1 MFADD
6 WADLV
11 EDVRAP
17 DRAVW
22 FASSFSR
29 ASLNASP
36 TSRATSF
43 KPSVFRPRSSA
54 AAARRC
60 PAFEVASF
68 NCSPALPAA
77 SRNCSPVV
85 PRVRFSISLT
95 GNAAATTAPAAT
107 MFTTLPTS
115 RSRRCYRPRLFRFWF
130 GSRLAVL
137 APSRGSSAGMGALFM
152 RPTSSATTRRIRTS
166 RVGIS
171 RSRGQEEV
179 ISFAEAYSLRVS

>member
-11 EDVRAP
+11 EDVRTP

-95 GNAAATTAPAAT
+95 GNAAATTAPAAMPARATAKGCQRHRRFGGNPKATKIRTDRRRRPEPQAACDATHQMPELAWRRSSSNAAPT
-107 MFTTLPTS
+107 MGGAQFRI
-115 RSRRCYRPRLFRFWF
+115 RSRVKQKI
-130 GSRLAVL
+130 AVL
-137 APSRGSSAGMGALFM
+137 
-152 RPTSSATTRRIRTS
+152 ID
-166 RVGIS
+166 
-171 RSRGQEEV
+171 
-179 ISFAEAYSLRVS
+179 